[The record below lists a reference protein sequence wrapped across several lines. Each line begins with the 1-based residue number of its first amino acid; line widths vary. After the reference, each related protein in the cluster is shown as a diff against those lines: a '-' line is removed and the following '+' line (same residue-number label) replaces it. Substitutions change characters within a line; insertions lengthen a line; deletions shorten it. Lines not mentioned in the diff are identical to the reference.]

1 MLAIRAYHESRA
13 DHDRKV
19 CLIPSSAHGTN
30 AASAAMAGLKVVT
43 VHSAHDGQVDLADL
57 ATKIAENPG
66 RIAAIMVTYPS
77 THGVFEDTITRLCE
91 MVHEAGGQVY
101 IDGANMNALVGLAR
115 PGRFGGD
122 VTHLNL
128 HKTFAIPHGGGGPGV
143 GPIVVAD
150 HLVEFLPNHPVVPMP
165 DARIGAGG
173 TVSAAPWG
181 SAGVLAISY
190 AYIAM
195 MGPDGLTKATQM
207 ALLNANYIADRLS
220 DYYPVLYTGANDLVA
235 HECILDLR
243 ELSASTGVS
252 VDDVAKRLI
261 DYGFHAPTMSFPVPG
276 TLMVEPTESEDLGEL
291 DRFCDAMIAIRAEMD
306 KVASGAWP
314 VDDNPLVNAPHPVSR
329 IAPTSGHIPIRAAS
343 RPSRRDITRD
353 PSRGRVRTS
362 TGRRWRASTTPSVT
376 GTCCALPP
384 PTSCWPSN
392 SRRDVATVV
401 RVRTV
406 TTVADDGP
414 ATRDR
419 GGNLATAVSRRVT
432 KVLQWA
438 AHTPWAAH
446 LWRANDRYNNRLGNQ
461 FAGGITYFSVL
472 ASVPVLMFAFSGLGL
487 TLTVIRPALLDD
499 VKGIVVANLYPG
511 PMRDTVLQY
520 LEQYL
525 YHWQTVGLIAI
536 VVALWA
542 GAGGWAM

>member
-1 MLAIRAYHESRA
+1 
-13 DHDRKV
+13 
-19 CLIPSSAHGTN
+19 
-30 AASAAMAGLKVVT
+30 
-43 VHSAHDGQVDLADL
+43 
-57 ATKIAENPG
+57 
-66 RIAAIMVTYPS
+66 
-77 THGVFEDTITRLCE
+77 
-91 MVHEAGGQVY
+91 
-101 IDGANMNALVGLAR
+101 
-115 PGRFGGD
+115 
-122 VTHLNL
+122 
-128 HKTFAIPHGGGGPGV
+128 
-143 GPIVVAD
+143 
-150 HLVEFLPNHPVVPMP
+150 MP

-207 ALLNANYIADRLS
+207 ALLNANYIADRLP

-329 IAPTSGHIPIRAAS
+329 IGADEWSHPYPRSVAAFPAGHHTGPIEGEGSDKYWPAVARIDNAFGDRHLLCVA
-343 RPSRRDITRD
+343 
-353 PSRGRVRTS
+353 
-362 TGRRWRASTTPSVT
+362 
-376 GTCCALPP
+376 P

-392 SRRDVATVV
+392 SRRDVGYRGQGAHSDHGG
-401 RVRTV
+401 RRW
-406 TTVADDGP
+406 AQ
-414 ATRDR
+414 TRDR

-542 GAGGWAM
+542 GAGWMGNVKSAIRAMWRPEFDMTEDKHFFFVEVAVNAAAAGASSCWWVLLAANVFPDGAASCWAWPTSAIEDLGRTVAAHLVVGVPAGWLGAICHVPGAADPFVVAVVLRSSAWLPPCCSG